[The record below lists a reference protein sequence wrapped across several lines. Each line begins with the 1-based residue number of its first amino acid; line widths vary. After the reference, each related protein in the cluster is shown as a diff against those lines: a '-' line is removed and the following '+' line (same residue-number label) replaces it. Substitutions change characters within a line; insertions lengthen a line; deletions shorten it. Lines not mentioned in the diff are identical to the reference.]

1 MKVVKRDAYL
11 AMQQHSNDDHLG
23 DLILHIQPPLRRRLR
38 IAAAQSHLSE
48 EEYVGRLLEHVV
60 PPESESAQHG
70 SGHLNRAAVEELKQY
85 REALRRAHPGQVFED
100 SVELLRQARE
110 ERTRELEQR

>member
-1 MKVVKRDAYL
+1 
-11 AMQQHSNDDHLG
+11 MQQHSNDDHLS

-38 IAAAQSHLSE
+38 RAAAQSNLSE

-60 PPESESAQHG
+60 PPESEAVQRR
-70 SGHLNRAAVEELKQY
+70 SGQLNRAAVEELRHY
-85 REALRRAHPGQVFED
+85 TEAINRCHPGQVIED